1 MIYTALA
8 RMAATA
14 GEPDQALQA
23 ARSAVASGHPVKL
36 RSFVPALRAY
46 CAAGNFD
53 QAFAVRCHQS
63 DVLLSCMHALVQ
75 PVHHCALHNPWCRF
89 CRWTR

>member
-1 MIYTALA
+1 MTLINVPGPHWKLHAQVIYTALA

-23 ARSAVASGHPVKL
+23 ARDALAGGHAVKL

-46 CAAGNFD
+46 CAAGNFGK
-53 QAFAVRCHQS
+53 AFE
-63 DVLLSCMHALVQ
+63 VLPQKYHVACLHA
-75 PVHHCALHNPWCRF
+75 CG
-89 CRWTR
+89 